1 MVVEDAIP
9 VVMEKVQQASS
20 LKDASTSLPY
30 DHLKAEVLTMQALIN
45 NL

>member
-20 LKDASTSLPY
+20 LNASTPLPY

-45 NL
+45 L